1 MSIRHVLADEQIV
14 AELTGRG
21 VAVLIVSALGSPRHV
36 RRMLHTGVAGVVA
49 KSDSMDDLR
58 DAVSAA
64 LAGQKWMSPVLA
76 QALVIDRD
84 ADRPNLSDKELEAF
98 RLYACG
104 LKLDSVA
111 RRMGM
116 APSTA
121 KQYIDRVRDKYAQV
135 GHPAR
140 AKADL

>member
-1 MSIRHVLADEQIV
+1 MR
-14 AELTGRG
+14 
-21 VAVLIVSALGSPRHV
+21 
-36 RRMLHTGVAGVVA
+36 
-49 KSDSMDDLR
+49 
-58 DAVSAA
+58 
-64 LAGQKWMSPVLA
+64 
-76 QALVIDRD
+76 IDRT
-84 ADRPNLSDKELEAF
+84 SDKELEAL